1 MKSLFL
7 FVFISFSALG
17 QNPNSLLLKKDSTNI
32 NLHLPKIE
40 KLNTT
45 SHLLFA
51 SGVISTMI
59 LYNLNQKPP
68 ILFGVPLGLCLGS
81 MSTHIYMSHLE
92 SKLESNQ

>member
-1 MKSLFL
+1 MKSLLL

-17 QNPNSLLLKKDSTNI
+17 QNPNSLLLKKDSI

-51 SGVISTMI
+51 SSVISTMI

-68 ILFGVPLGLCLGS
+68 ILFGVPLGLCLGG